1 MKVVFA
7 MDSMKGC
14 LTSLECGEAAAKGLV
29 RAIPGAEYIVRPLAD
44 GGEGTVK
51 AVTIGCEGEF
61 VNLDVTGP
69 LGRKVQAEYGIIYND
84 EGIKTAII
92 EIASAAGIT
101 LISDK
106 EKDPFKTTTYGV
118 GEIINDAL
126 SRGCRSFIIG
136 LGGSAT
142 NDLGI
147 GMLQAL
153 GVKFYDSTGTPVGKE
168 NSYLTG
174 SDLEFIY
181 SIDTNSMNPSIKES
195 NFRIACDVNN
205 PLTGENG
212 ASYIYGPQKGLFQSE
227 IQMMDKWHEQFVA
240 TLSHKLG
247 EEIDSSEPGMGA
259 AGGLG
264 FAFKHF
270 LNGSLERGN
279 KIVIEETN
287 LLKYIKE
294 ADLVVTGEG
303 TLDNQT
309 PMGKAPVGI
318 AKIAKEYGKPVISL
332 VGAVA
337 PAFDGDILP
346 DVDAYFP
353 ILRRPETEE
362 EAMDSAKATV
372 NMSATSEQVFRLIT
386 NLIGYME

>member
-153 GVKFYDSTGTPVGKE
+153 GVKFYYSTGTPVGKE
-168 NSYLTG
+168 GSYLTG

-181 SIDTNSMNPSIKES
+181 SIDTNSMNPSI
-195 NFRIACDVNN
+195 
-205 PLTGENG
+205 
-212 ASYIYGPQKGLFQSE
+212 
-227 IQMMDKWHEQFVA
+227 
-240 TLSHKLG
+240 
-247 EEIDSSEPGMGA
+247 
-259 AGGLG
+259 
-264 FAFKHF
+264 
-270 LNGSLERGN
+270 
-279 KIVIEETN
+279 IV
-287 LLKYIKE
+287 
-294 ADLVVTGEG
+294 
-303 TLDNQT
+303 
-309 PMGKAPVGI
+309 
-318 AKIAKEYGKPVISL
+318 S
-332 VGAVA
+332 
-337 PAFDGDILP
+337 
-346 DVDAYFP
+346 
-353 ILRRPETEE
+353 
-362 EAMDSAKATV
+362 
-372 NMSATSEQVFRLIT
+372 
-386 NLIGYME
+386 

>member
-14 LTSLECGEAAAKGLV
+14 LSSLECGEAAAKGLV
-29 RAIPGAEYIVRPLAD
+29 RAIPDAKYIVRPLAD
-44 GGEGTVK
+44 GGEGTAR
-51 AVTIGCEGEF
+51 AVTMGCGGEF
-61 VNLDVTGP
+61 VKLDVTGP
-69 LGRKVQAEYGIIYND
+69 LGDVTLAEYGIIDND

-92 EIASAAGIT
+92 EIAAAAGIT

-153 GVKFYDSTGTPVGKE
+153 GVKFYDSTGTKVGKE
-168 NSYLTG
+168 DSYLTG
-174 SDLEFIY
+174 SDLEFIAN
-181 SIDTNSMNPSIKES
+181 IDMNGMNPLIKES
-195 NFRIACDVNN
+195 HFRIACDVNN

-212 ASYIYGPQKGLFQSE
+212 ASYIYGPQKGLFKSE
-227 IQMMDKWHEQFVA
+227 IEVMDKWFEQFVD

-247 EEIDSSEPGMGA
+247 TEINSKEPGMGA

-270 LNGSLERGN
+270 LNGSLEPGN

-294 ADLVVTGEG
+294 ADLIVTGEG

-309 PMGKAPVGI
+309 KNGKAPVGI
-318 AKIAKEYGKPVISL
+318 AKIAKQYGKPVISL

-337 PAFDGDILP
+337 PAFDGDKLP

-353 ILRRPETEE
+353 ILRRPETESD
-362 EAMDSAKATV
+362 ALASAKAMV
-372 NMSATSEQVFRLIT
+372 NLTATSEQVFSLIKT
-386 NLIGYME
+386 TLNM

>member
-14 LTSLECGEAAAKGLV
+14 LSSLECGEAAAKGLI
-29 RAIPGAEYIVRPLAD
+29 RAIPDARYIVRPLAD
-44 GGEGTVK
+44 GGEGTAR
-51 AVTIGCEGEF
+51 AVTMGCGGEF
-61 VNLDVTGP
+61 IKLDVIGP
-69 LGRKVQAEYGIIYND
+69 LGRKVNAEYGIIDND

-101 LISDK
+101 LISDN

-118 GEIINDAL
+118 GELINDAL
-126 SRGCRSFIIG
+126 SRGCRGFIIG

-153 GVKFYDSTGTPVGKE
+153 GVKFYDSTGTIVGKDAA
-168 NSYLTG
+168 YLTG

-181 SIDTNSMNPSIKES
+181 NIDMNDMNPLIKES

-212 ASYIYGPQKGLFQSE
+212 ASHIYGPQKGLFQSE
-227 IQMMDKWHEQFVA
+227 IQVMDKWFEQFVS
-240 TLSHKLG
+240 TLSCKLG
-247 EEIDSSEPGMGA
+247 TEIDSTEPGMGA

-270 LNGSLERGN
+270 LNGSLEKGN

-294 ADLVVTGEG
+294 ADIIVTGEG

-309 PMGKAPVGI
+309 KNGKAPVGI
-318 AKIAKEYGKPVISL
+318 AGIAKQFGKTVISL

-337 PAFDGDILP
+337 PAFDGDKLP

-353 ILRRPETEE
+353 ILRRPETEADAT
-362 EAMDSAKATV
+362 EAAKAMV
-372 NMSATSEQVFRLIT
+372 NLSATSEQVF
-386 NLIGYME
+386 NLIKATMNTSF

>member
-14 LTSLECGEAAAKGLV
+14 LTSLECGEAAAKGLI
-29 RAIPGAEYIVRPLAD
+29 RAFPDAKYIVRPLAD
-44 GGEGTVK
+44 GGEGTAR
-51 AVTIGCEGEF
+51 AVTMGCDGEF
-61 VNLDVTGP
+61 IKLDVTGP
-69 LGRKVQAEYGIIYND
+69 LGRKVFAEYGIIIND

-101 LISDK
+101 LISDN

-118 GEIINDAL
+118 GEMINDAL

-153 GVKFYDSTGTPVGKE
+153 GVKFYDSTGTIIGKE
-168 NSYLTG
+168 GTYLTG

-181 SIDTNSMNPSIKES
+181 SIDMNNMNPLINES

-212 ASYIYGPQKGLFQSE
+212 ASYIYGPQKGLFKSE
-227 IQMMDKWHEQFVA
+227 IQMMDKWFEQFVA

-247 EEIDSSEPGMGA
+247 TEIDSNEPGMGA

-270 LNGSLERGN
+270 LHGSLEKGN

-287 LLKYIKE
+287 LLKYIKA

-309 PMGKAPVGI
+309 KNGKAPVGI
-318 AKIAKEYGKPVISL
+318 AGIAKQYGKPVISF

-337 PAFDGDILP
+337 ASFDGDELP

-353 ILRRPETEE
+353 ILRRPETAADAVEP
-362 EAMDSAKATV
+362 AKAMV
-372 NMSATSEQVFRLIT
+372 NLSATSEQVFRIIKMAR
-386 NLIGYME
+386 NM